1 MSTIKRSELSNLRMV
16 AGNEKRITHVILDG
30 EVKMWMG
37 IGWVTLRTATSED
50 FTLYPVV
57 ED

>member
-1 MSTIKRSELSNLRMV
+1 MTTIKRYELSNLRMV
-16 AGNEKRITHVILDG
+16 AGNEKRITHVILEG

-37 IGWVTLRTATSED
+37 IGWVTMRPASAED
-50 FTLYPVV
+50 LAMYPTV